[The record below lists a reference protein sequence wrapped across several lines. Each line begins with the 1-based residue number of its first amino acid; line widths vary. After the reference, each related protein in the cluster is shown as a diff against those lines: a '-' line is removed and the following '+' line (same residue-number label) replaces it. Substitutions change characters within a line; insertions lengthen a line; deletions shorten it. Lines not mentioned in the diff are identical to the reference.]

1 MEEASTEVNW
11 IPTVQTFVAVI
22 PATPPKTVPV
32 VPISRLLTTCQLV
45 PFQCSVSVSKAE
57 APVEDPTAQ
66 MSVAETTA
74 TAPKPLPDIP
84 TLGLETTLQLVPFQC
99 SISVCLALLM
109 PPEYPTAQMSV
120 AETTATPLKLFKPF
134 KEVSM
139 LGLETTFQLVPFQCS
154 VSVSVTQ
161 PVLQELE
168 YPTAQMS
175 LAETT
180 ATAVKKV
187 PNVPTLGLETT
198 FQLVPFHCSISVCW
212 TPPEVVENP
221 TAQTSATPF
230 RTLFDV
236 PTLGL
241 ETTFQLVPFQCSI
254 NVWKAPLELVE
265 DPTAQTSV
273 AETAATPFS

>member
-57 APVEDPTAQ
+57 APVED
-66 MSVAETTA
+66 
-74 TAPKPLPDIP
+74 
-84 TLGLETTLQLVPFQC
+84 
-99 SISVCLALLM
+99 
-109 PPEYPTAQMSV
+109 PTAQMSV

-187 PNVPTLGLETT
+187 PNVPTSGLLTT
-198 FQLVPFHCSISVCW
+198 FQLVPFQCSVSVC
-212 TPPEVVENP
+212 PASDP
-221 TAQTSATPF
+221 TAQMSVAETTATPF

>member
-74 TAPKPLPDIP
+74 T
-84 TLGLETTLQLVPFQC
+84 
-99 SISVCLALLM
+99 
-109 PPEYPTAQMSV
+109 
-120 AETTATPLKLFKPF
+120 PLKLFKPF

-175 LAETT
+175 VAETTATPFNWFVEVPTLGLLTTFQLVPFQCSINVWKAPLELVEDPTAQMSVAETT
-180 ATAVKKV
+180 ATAFRTLFD
-187 PNVPTLGLETT
+187 VPTLGLETT

-221 TAQTSATPF
+221 TAQTS
-230 RTLFDV
+230 
-236 PTLGL
+236 
-241 ETTFQLVPFQCSI
+241 E
-254 NVWKAPLELVE
+254 
-265 DPTAQTSV
+265 

>member
-45 PFQCSVSVSKAE
+45 PFQCSISVSK
-57 APVEDPTAQ
+57 
-66 MSVAETTA
+66 
-74 TAPKPLPDIP
+74 
-84 TLGLETTLQLVPFQC
+84 
-99 SISVCLALLM
+99 ALLM

-221 TAQTSATPF
+221 TAQTS
-230 RTLFDV
+230 
-236 PTLGL
+236 
-241 ETTFQLVPFQCSI
+241 
-254 NVWKAPLELVE
+254 
-265 DPTAQTSV
+265 
-273 AETAATPFS
+273 